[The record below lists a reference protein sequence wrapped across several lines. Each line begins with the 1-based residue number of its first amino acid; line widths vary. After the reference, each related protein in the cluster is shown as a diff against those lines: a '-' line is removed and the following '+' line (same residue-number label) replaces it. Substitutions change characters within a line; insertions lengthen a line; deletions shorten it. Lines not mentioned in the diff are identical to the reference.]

1 VVNYYIIYLAG
12 SELLQ
17 FLIYLLGIWNA
28 VLDVLVPDLDP
39 IVFICLYL
47 SLFVSI
53 CLYLSLFVSICFFQV
68 FLYHEYASP
77 GPWFKPFWFKPCFT
91 SGDIYILY
99 HIISESYPHSTT
111 PQATTF
117 GAHIPRPLP
126 CRTWPVRRVRSA
138 GRGPAGP
145 GRCWGH
151 DLPRGWTEWVII

>member
-39 IVFICLYL
+39 IVFM
-47 SLFVSI
+47 

-91 SGDIYILY
+91 SGDIYIYIISY
-99 HIISESYPHSTT
+99 HIRIISPFYHPTSYNVWRPYSPASSMSHVTSSSCAKCRDRSGGSGTVLRSR
-111 PQATTF
+111 PAT
-117 GAHIPRPLP
+117 
-126 CRTWPVRRVRSA
+126 RV
-138 GRGPAGP
+138 GGPNGY
-145 GRCWGH
+145 
-151 DLPRGWTEWVII
+151 DK